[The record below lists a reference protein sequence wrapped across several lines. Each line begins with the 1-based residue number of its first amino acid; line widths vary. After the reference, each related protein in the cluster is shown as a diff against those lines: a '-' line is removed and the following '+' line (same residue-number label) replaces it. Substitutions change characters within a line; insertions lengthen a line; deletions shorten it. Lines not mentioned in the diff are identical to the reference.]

1 MLEDAPVLPS
11 GRRSTPGMLGVVM
24 SVLLSGR
31 RYDRI
36 HQSGSL
42 PRRPTRWT
50 PLERIHQSGSLPR
63 RPTRWTPLE
72 RLHQSGSLPSCLTRW
87 TLLER
92 IHQSGFFPEASFR
105 MDATR
110 PKSVLQSGRCFERT
124 HQSGSLSR
132 KRLTRWT
139 QPIRYPPMR
148 ASYEMDAIPDLPLA
162 LAVPDAARAEQR
174 RRRR

>member
-92 IHQSGFFPEASFR
+92 IHQSG
-105 MDATR
+105 
-110 PKSVLQSGRCFERT
+110 
-124 HQSGSLSR
+124 SLLR
-132 KRLTRWT
+132 RLTRWT
-139 QPIRYPPMR
+139 PFRSDLPIRFFGE
-148 ASYEMDAIPDLPLA
+148 ASYKMDAVRTNPPIRFLSRSVFQDGRNPSQERPTKWTLFRTDPPIRFF
-162 LAVPDAARAEQR
+162 VS
-174 RRRR
+174 